1 MDAPLRRYDRYSL
14 PGPHTRQSE
23 LRVSLEIL
31 RGRVRQRLRQVRGRV
46 FLIGSAS
53 DCDLVLGD
61 LRFPEAYAYLF
72 VSGSQVTVRRLA
84 SGPPLV
90 VAGEAVETAELFHG
104 DVVAFGPFECRI
116 QIEARP
122 GGGRPG
128 DDERWPASG
137 QTPASS
143 DDAADEVRNLLLEI
157 RRTLAGQTTPPQP
170 LFAERA
176 CAWWPE
182 SA

>member
-1 MDAPLRRYDRYSL
+1 L
-14 PGPHTRQSE
+14 PGPHTRQPE
-23 LRVSLEIL
+23 LRVTLEIL

-72 VSGSQVTVRRLA
+72 VTGSQVTVRRLA
-84 SGPPLV
+84 SGPPLL

-104 DVVAFGPFECRI
+104 DLVAFGPFEWRI
-116 QIEARP
+116 QIEPRP
-122 GGGRPG
+122 GGGRPA
-128 DDERWPASG
+128 DDQRQPTEDAVLTG
-137 QTPASS
+137 

-157 RRTLAGQTTPPQP
+157 RRTLAGQTAPPP
-170 LFAERA
+170 ALVAERA